1 MTKLQDKK
9 EKKFLKHFHKIKR
22 TKIFNKA
29 RKIKIGLKKIKIKQ
43 VLRKKIF
50 KVNLTILF

>member
-1 MTKLQDKK
+1 MLQDKK
-9 EKKFLKHFHKIKR
+9 ETNFLKNLYKFKR

-29 RKIKIGLKKIKIKQ
+29 RKIKISLKKIKQ
-43 VLRKKIF
+43 VLKKKIF

>member
-9 EKKFLKHFHKIKR
+9 KKKFLKHFHKIKR

-29 RKIKIGLKKIKIKQ
+29 RKIKISLKKIKQ
-43 VLRKKIF
+43 VLKKKIF

>member
-1 MTKLQDKK
+1 MLQDKK
-9 EKKFLKHFHKIKR
+9 ETNFLNKFHKIKR

-29 RKIKIGLKKIKIKQ
+29 RKIKISLKKIEIKQ
-43 VLRKKIF
+43 VLKKKIF